1 MLLVRTKVFMELIER
16 IKDAENE
23 NEKLR
28 NELQL
33 VKQDVAKLKIK
44 NAVSG
49 NANNDDDDGEDLSGL
64 VAEIM
69 HGIPDKMTGKVRLTD
84 GTE

>member
-23 NEKLR
+23 NAKLR

-49 NANNDDDDGEDLSGL
+49 NANNDDDDGEVLSSFI
-64 VAEIM
+64 AEIM
-69 HGIPDKMTGKVRLTD
+69 SGIPDVTGKVRLTD

>member
-23 NEKLR
+23 NAKLR

-44 NAVSG
+44 NAVIG

-64 VAEIM
+64 VVEIM